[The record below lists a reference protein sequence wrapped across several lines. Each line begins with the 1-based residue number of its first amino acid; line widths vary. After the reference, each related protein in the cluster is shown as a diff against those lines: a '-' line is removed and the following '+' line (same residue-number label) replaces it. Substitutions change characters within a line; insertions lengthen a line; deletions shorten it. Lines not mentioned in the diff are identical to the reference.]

1 MYLYIQRLTQWL
13 NCIHRYGSK
22 YSITNFHI
30 YFKVL
35 NSTVLLIS
43 LTELVDP
50 ISKIYLKKSA
60 GVIAKKNR
68 VSRYKFQCF
77 CISARQLYNPTV
89 FIITKYTNCH
99 CMGSESVSETL
110 LKNTVT
116 CERFG
121 EIKLTVTQVLE
132 QNVNF
137 KAKASDIEIFNL
149 RQRLIEGE
157 TLETFVLVNFL
168 SQHNK
173 ISL

>member
-1 MYLYIQRLTQWL
+1 
-13 NCIHRYGSK
+13 
-22 YSITNFHI
+22 
-30 YFKVL
+30 
-35 NSTVLLIS
+35 
-43 LTELVDP
+43 
-50 ISKIYLKKSA
+50 
-60 GVIAKKNR
+60 
-68 VSRYKFQCF
+68 
-77 CISARQLYNPTV
+77 
-89 FIITKYTNCH
+89 
-99 CMGSESVSETL
+99 MGSESVSETV